1 MFILLEK
8 HKTIVENLQ
17 IENNK
22 IVEENENKNEEINKL
37 KDNLE
42 WFRKELKKEDD
53 KFEKRLYE
61 ELADHISW
69 YKKLEQE
76 LLNSNEEIIEKHI
89 KESKNI
95 VKSFIFH
102 YGYVKDKNRDL
113 KRDIDETRQ
122 KTWDRQNLFDKY
134 IL

>member
-17 IENNK
+17 IENK
-22 IVEENENKNEEINKL
+22 NKNEEINKL

-42 WFRKELKKEDD
+42 WFREELKKKDD
-53 KFEKRLYE
+53 EFEKRLYE
-61 ELADHISW
+61 ELADRLSW
-69 YKKLEQE
+69 YKELEEE
-76 LLNSNEEIIEKHI
+76 LLNSSVIDKHV

-102 YGYVKDKNRDL
+102 KFINYMMKL
-113 KRDIDETRQ
+113 LMIQ
-122 KTWDRQNLFDKY
+122 LNL
-134 IL
+134 I